1 MADRGHDPRAFR
13 KKGSASGPDEGAQGQ
28 PVPIPGMEHIP
39 GMPVPRKSGD
49 DEPRKERSG
58 RSRPAPPRPN
68 DSLDEAVR
76 RQIRAYPGTITYLDL
91 IRRNKRASAIL
102 IACMILLAVVVG
114 VAIGAASSLYVAP
127 PGSALDSPLSPMVL
141 GALVGGLLGLVIS
154 GAGAVWAFNAGAN
167 AILRMSHARPI
178 TKEMDPELVN
188 IVEELAIAA
197 GIPVPK
203 IYVIGDSAMNAFATG
218 KDPEHA
224 AVAITVGLRQKLTRD
239 ELQGVMAHEIAHIR
253 HYDIRFSLLMA
264 VMVGLIATATDA
276 FLRVT
281 WHAGHRTRRSSR
293 ESGGAQIV
301 VLLIAIVLAVL
312 APLIATIIQMA
323 YSRQREYLADAG
335 AVELTRYP
343 KGLADALRKLAADDD
358 PLVDTA
364 NRGTAHMYIVNPL
377 NKMRRNPHEVS
388 SPFSSHPPIAKR
400 IARLEALMR

>member
-1 MADRGHDPRAFR
+1 
-13 KKGSASGPDEGAQGQ
+13 
-28 PVPIPGMEHIP
+28 
-39 GMPVPRKSGD
+39 MPAHVPR
-49 DEPRKERSG
+49 PG
-58 RSRPAPPRPN
+58 RPKPN
-68 DSLDEAVR
+68 PKLDEAVR
-76 RQIRAYPGTITYLDL
+76 RRVRAYPGTITYLDL
-91 IRRNKRASAIL
+91 IRRNKRASAVL
-102 IACMILLAVVVG
+102 VATMILLAVVVG
-114 VAIGAASSLYVAP
+114 VAIGTASSLYVAP

-141 GALVGGLLGLVIS
+141 GAVVGGLLGLVIS
-154 GAGAVWAFNAGAN
+154 GAGAVWAFNAGAD
-167 AILRMSHARPI
+167 AILRMSHARPV
-178 TKEMDPELVN
+178 TKDMDPELVN

-224 AVAITVGLRQKLTRD
+224 SVAVTVGLRQKLTRD

-253 HYDIRFSLLMA
+253 HYDIRFSMLMA
-264 VMVGLIATATDA
+264 VMVGLIAVATDA

-281 WHAGHRTRRSSR
+281 WHAGHRSRRSAR
-293 ESGGAQIV
+293 EGGGAQAVI
-301 VLLIAIVLAVL
+301 LLVALILAVL
-312 APLIATIIQMA
+312 APLVATIIQMA

-343 KGLADALRKLAADDD
+343 RGLADALRRLATDDD

-377 NKMRRNPHEVS
+377 NKMRRRPHEVS
-388 SPFSSHPPIAKR
+388 SLFSSHPPIADR